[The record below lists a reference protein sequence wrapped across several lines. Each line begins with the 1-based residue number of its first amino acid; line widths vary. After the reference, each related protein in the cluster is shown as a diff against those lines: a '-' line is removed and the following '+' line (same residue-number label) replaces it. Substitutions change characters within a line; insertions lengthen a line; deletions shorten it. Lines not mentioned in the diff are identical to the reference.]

1 MKGVQGTEKLWHMS
15 FYKRFRKIV
24 FFLKLLF
31 LTMKTVPKAVL
42 NLKRPLQRFVSKIG
56 IFTKLL
62 KEFKVKFLKIV
73 KR

>member
-1 MKGVQGTEKLWHMS
+1 
-15 FYKRFRKIV
+15 
-24 FFLKLLF
+24 
-31 LTMKTVPKAVL
+31 MKTVPKAVL
-42 NLKRPLQRFVSKIG
+42 NLKRPLRRFVLKIG